1 MTVDIT
7 VTRDPPKERCRLCG
21 LTLNP
26 SKQYAKI
33 SQRYAE
39 MFLILYDTPE
49 KVLSKHEGIKICEE
63 CHTKLLLEAGF
74 LT

>member
-7 VTRDPPKERCRLCG
+7 ITHDPPKERCRLCG

-39 MFLILYDTPE
+39 MFLVLYDTPE

-63 CHTKLLLEAGF
+63 CHRKLLLEAGF
-74 LT
+74 VT